1 MSALE
6 TIHVNRNASIWVDL
20 TDATVHLATSWM
32 AFQMTIQLTVSVS
45 ICKIEHFSN
54 VTKLQI
60 DTTPLVG
67 YGASSVSLN

>member
-1 MSALE
+1 MD
-6 TIHVNRNASIWVDL
+6 R
-20 TDATVHLATSWM
+20 TDATAHLATSWM
-32 AFQMTIQLTVSVS
+32 AFQMTIQPTVSVS

-67 YGASSVSLN
+67 YGAL